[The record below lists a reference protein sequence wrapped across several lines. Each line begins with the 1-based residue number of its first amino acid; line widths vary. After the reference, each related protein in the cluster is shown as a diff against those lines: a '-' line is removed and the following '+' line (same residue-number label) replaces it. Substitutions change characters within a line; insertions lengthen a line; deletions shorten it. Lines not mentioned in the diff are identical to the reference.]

1 MKKIAALAALCACVT
16 LLNACKTDTASAPS
30 DPAESQSAPA
40 SFSEE
45 QPAADIPEDEAPYTL
60 GGELTPSMKALSRY
74 NVGNRARLKAV
85 MNSLAAGEEVTV
97 AYIGGSITQGS
108 TAGNDL
114 CYARLTTNRLGEL
127 FPEAKIN
134 YVNAGIGATGSYIGV
149 HRADSD
155 VLKHNPDLVFV
166 DFSVNDTSDRA
177 ALNKEAYESLLLKL
191 WNAESKP
198 AVVTIAMTQDNG
210 TSLQEL
216 HGEIAK
222 KLGIPMIS
230 YKDAVLSVIKRGDI
244 AWKDISDDNIHP
256 NVTGH
261 ALLTDI
267 IMDNL
272 ESVIS
277 DEITDEEPALP
288 TEAKYTNA
296 RFVYADNTEPTSLGG
311 FMVHSTGIG
320 GFANSWVAKNSEGS
334 FTESDAL
341 ELEVPA
347 KNIGIVY
354 GKLTGKYTKADVYID
369 GEYRATLDGNFSG
382 GWGSYAEFAEIAS
395 FDEESTH
402 TVKIVP
408 QATEGAAVFYVCR
421 IAVS

>member
-1 MKKIAALAALCACVT
+1 
-16 LLNACKTDTASAPS
+16 
-30 DPAESQSAPA
+30 
-40 SFSEE
+40 
-45 QPAADIPEDEAPYTL
+45 
-60 GGELTPSMKALSRY
+60 
-74 NVGNRARLKAV
+74 
-85 MNSLAAGEEVTV
+85 
-97 AYIGGSITQGS
+97 
-108 TAGNDL
+108 
-114 CYARLTTNRLGEL
+114 
-127 FPEAKIN
+127 
-134 YVNAGIGATGSYIGV
+134 
-149 HRADSD
+149 
-155 VLKHNPDLVFV
+155 
-166 DFSVNDTSDRA
+166 SVNDTSDRA

-296 RFVYADNTEPTSLGG
+296 HFVYADNTEPTSLGG
-311 FMVHSTGIG
+311 FAVNSAGIG
-320 GFANSWVAKNSEGS
+320 GFANSWVAKNAEGA
-334 FTESDAL
+334 FTENDAL
-341 ELEVPA
+341 ELEITA

-382 GWGSYAEFAEIAS
+382 GWGSYAVFAEIAS
-395 FDEESTH
+395 FDEESKH

-408 QATEGAAVFYVCR
+408 QTTEGASAFYVCR